1 MDFMTTDIED
11 PGIQD
16 WGVQKDIDHQTPVHM
31 GLG

>member
-16 WGVQKDIDHQTPVHM
+16 WGVQKDIDHQTPVA
-31 GLG
+31 